1 MKPRR
6 TSLLLIGIVSLAG
19 CAVTR
24 EPRNLTEAKHQVSE
38 YANGRYE
45 TDLKVV
51 AKSADAWIA
60 HRSARG
66 GKLAV
71 VFDIDETTLSNL
83 EVMRESDWGYD
94 EARWHEWMDSA
105 KAPAIPQLREVYQTA
120 RSRGVA
126 VFFVTG
132 RKERL
137 RAATTR
143 NLTRQGMGEF
153 TELICR
159 PNANTEP
166 AQVYKTHHREQITR
180 RGYTIIANI
189 GDQPSD
195 LAGGHAERTFKLP
208 NPFYRIP

>member
-1 MKPRR
+1 MNARR
-6 TSLLLIGIVSLAG
+6 ISILIIGIASLAG
-19 CAVTR
+19 CTPTR
-24 EPRNLTEAKHQVSE
+24 EPGNLTEAKLRISE

-45 TDLKVV
+45 TDLKAVS
-51 AKSADAWIA
+51 KSADAWIA
-60 HRSARG
+60 KRSARG

-83 EVMRESDWGYD
+83 EIMRESDWGYD

-105 KAPAIPQLREVYQTA
+105 KAPAIQPLREVYQNA

-126 VFFVTG
+126 VFFITG

-137 RAATTR
+137 RAATAL
-143 NLTRQGMGEF
+143 NLSREKMGQYAG
-153 TELICR
+153 LICR
-159 PNANTEP
+159 PNASTEP
-166 AQVYKTHHREQITR
+166 AVVYKTQRREEISR

-195 LAGGHAERTFKLP
+195 LAGGHAERIFKLP

>member
-1 MKPRR
+1 MKAHRICI
-6 TSLLLIGIVSLAG
+6 LIIGIVSLAG

-24 EPRNLTEAKHQVSE
+24 EPRNLTEAKQQVSE

-45 TDLKVV
+45 ADLKAVS
-51 AKSADAWIA
+51 KSADAWIR

-83 EVMRESDWGYD
+83 EIMRESDWGYD

-105 KAPAIPQLREVYQTA
+105 KAPAIPQLREVYQNA
-120 RSRGVA
+120 RSHGVA
-126 VFFVTG
+126 VFFITG

-143 NLTRQGMGEF
+143 NLTRQGMGGF
-153 TELICR
+153 TGLICR
-159 PNANTEP
+159 PNENTEP
-166 AQVYKTHHREQITR
+166 AAVYKTHR
-180 RGYTIIANI
+180 RGEISRQGYTIIANI

-195 LAGGHAERTFKLP
+195 LAGGFAERTFKLP